1 MGRRHRGDHAAA
13 HPAARAGA
21 GAEPLCRQSG
31 SAPVRGDAA
40 CLNRLSPSPSAS
52 QASRAAKS
60 SARRST
66 RAQRTTRSASPRCC
80 WVRAPPRPTRRPPAD
95 PREPH
100 SAQPP
105 PPRRFARRRRGR
117 APARD
122 AGLRSRLR
130 VGPRRP
136 LLRAARREPCRRAA
150 NRLRRPRRSCC
161 ERAARRRRRSGQ
173 RRAAATSLSS
183 TARASRSV
191 DRRSEVGVCP
201 GPYPRGVSLLIRY
214 HVEQDRGRALSFGLA
229 LGPPSRPHLCGAC
242 TGIYEPFLFTNCR
255 SGGEEPRFAFSL
267 RSLGERWSLEAGG
280 REKERNPGCQQV
292 T

>member
-1 MGRRHRGDHAAA
+1 MCRRCRGSVEEVSRRRLLEEYAAWGDA
-13 HPAARAGA
+13 IEATTPQRIRRLVLAPALNLFAGSQARLRCG
-21 GAEPLCRQSG
+21 GT
-31 SAPVRGDAA
+31 AA

-161 ERAARRRRRSGQ
+161 ERAAWRRRRSGQ

-191 DRRSEVGVCP
+191 DRRSEVGVS
-201 GPYPRGVSLLIRY
+201 GV
-214 HVEQDRGRALSFGLA
+214 
-229 LGPPSRPHLCGAC
+229 
-242 TGIYEPFLFTNCR
+242 
-255 SGGEEPRFAFSL
+255 
-267 RSLGERWSLEAGG
+267 
-280 REKERNPGCQQV
+280 
-292 T
+292 